1 MFNAEEVKSI
11 RDKLGYTQAELATKC
26 GVTVTTVSRWETGKS
41 SPDRRAQV
49 ILLQF
54 AKSAHKIGNDDRIR
68 T

>member
-11 RDKLGYTQAELATKC
+11 RDKLGYAQAELATKC

-49 ILLQF
+49 ILLQL
-54 AKSAHKIGNDDRIR
+54 AKSAS
-68 T
+68 